1 MSAQAF
7 RRYAVVAA
15 PIVAAIGI
23 VIGTFVDPDIGGD
36 GVELARE
43 YAENPGR
50 IQVSALALHFA
61 YALLAVPAAALIVGV
76 RERGAWLANL
86 AGVLFVLGMT
96 TLPGFLLI
104 DFVDLA
110 VYDYGGA
117 EAYEA
122 VTDRIEELSAAN
134 VMFATGFFGFF
145 LTLPVALLGAWRGG
159 RMPWWPAL
167 VVSAGL
173 IAAQWSPDEGM
184 GLLVWA
190 AALLI
195 LAWAL
200 WRYWYSARGGAQFA
214 R

>member
-1 MSAQAF
+1 MSARVF
-7 RRYAVVAA
+7 RRYAVIAA
-15 PIVAAIGI
+15 PILAAIGI
-23 VIGTFVDPDIGGD
+23 VIGTFVDPDIGAEGA
-36 GVELARE
+36 ELARE

-61 YALLAVPAAALIVGV
+61 FALLAVPAAALIVGV
-76 RERGAWLANL
+76 RGRGAWLANL

-110 VYDYGGA
+110 LYEYGGA
-117 EAYEA
+117 TAYEA
-122 VTDRIEELSAAN
+122 VTDRIEELPAAN
-134 VMFATGFFGFF
+134 VMFITGFFGFA

-167 VVSAGL
+167 VVLAGQ
-173 IAAQWSPDEGM
+173 IAAQVVPGGM

-195 LAWAL
+195 LAWVL
-200 WRYWYSARGGAQFA
+200 WRYWYSARGAAQFA
-214 R
+214 P